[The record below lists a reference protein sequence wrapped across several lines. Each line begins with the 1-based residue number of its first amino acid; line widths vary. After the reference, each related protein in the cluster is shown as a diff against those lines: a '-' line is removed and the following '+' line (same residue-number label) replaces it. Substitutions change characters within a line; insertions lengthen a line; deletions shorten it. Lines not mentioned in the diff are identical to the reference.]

1 MERSPHLTSILAAR
15 ISTQPGPVTAPDV
28 VCAVI
33 KDGANQGARLLASFG
48 VELPEPAP
56 VTGRPSADGLE
67 PDAIALLDAAVAVA
81 HELGD
86 EVVEPEHVVIAA
98 ADGGDA
104 VHAGMYRVLGLRP
117 DLLREQLTR
126 LRAGRADLLGPEPDE
141 AYLDE
146 VEAAMHALADEARS

>member
-33 KDGANQGARLLASFG
+33 KDGANRGARLLASFG

-56 VTGRPSADGLE
+56 VTGRSSADGLE
-67 PDAIALLDAAVAVA
+67 PDAVALLVAAAGVAD
-81 HELGD
+81 ELGD
-86 EVVEPEHVVIAA
+86 EAVEPEHVVLAA
-98 ADGGDA
+98 ADGGDP
-104 VHAGMYRVLGLRP
+104 VHAGMYRLLGLRP
-117 DLLREQLTR
+117 DLLREQLAR
-126 LRAGRADLLGPEPDE
+126 LRAGRTDLLEPEPDE

-146 VEAAMHALADEARS
+146 IEAAMHALADDARS